1 MNKKERKEH
10 IVRSAKELFVA
21 NGFHNTSITDII
33 DRAKIARSTFYQH
46 FENKMDI
53 FSLLV
58 DSFAD
63 ILLQAILNINIS
75 KAEKRRELVEE
86 IKAMTLVLV
95 RAIDEN
101 RDLARLLITAPQGHD
116 TSFDK
121 KISDFYSQII
131 AAINTLLEE
140 GIAGGTIKPLN
151 PGIISYTI
159 LGNIKQLLIQWLVY
173 GDIEDIYSVLDDV
186 IKFNLYGIANR

>member
-1 MNKKERKEH
+1 MNKKERRDH
-10 IVRSAKELFVA
+10 IVQSAKELFVA
-21 NGFHNTSITDII
+21 SGFHNTSIADII

-58 DSFAD
+58 DSFTD

-75 KAEKRRELVEE
+75 KAEKQRDLAEE
-86 IKAMTLVLV
+86 IRAMTVVLV
-95 RAIDEN
+95 RAIDDN
-101 RDLARLLITAPQGHD
+101 KDLARLLITAPQGHD

-121 KISDFYSQII
+121 KISDFYTQII
-131 AAINTLLEE
+131 AAINTLLVE

-151 PGIISYTI
+151 PGIISFTI
-159 LGNIKQLLIQWLVY
+159 LGNIKQVLIQWLVY
-173 GDIEDIYSVLDDV
+173 GDIGDIYSVLDDV